1 VEKILVLIGGIPN
14 SSSGGTLTGENSY
27 LKNILDEHVE
37 PIELNIISFGF
48 DRAVDQL
55 HHNIT
60 VASARVP
67 AADKFLSA
75 IGGRALYARLATF
88 PIGRLIN
95 SMGPLDQGRVFW
107 RYVRRN
113 AAAYSALKSADVI
126 VAADLAAVK
135 TAWLAH
141 KRGWCSHA
149 EYDTRAQG
157 IGASFAQAA
166 SAS

>member
-1 VEKILVLIGGIPN
+1 MKKVLVLIGGMPN
-14 SSSGGTLTGENSY
+14 SSSGATLTGESSY
-27 LKNILDEHVE
+27 LKNVLDERTE
-37 PIELNIISFGF
+37 PIELSIVSFGF

-55 HHNIT
+55 RHNIT
-60 VASARVP
+60 VDFARMP
-67 AADKFLSA
+67 AADKFLNA
-75 IGGRALYARLATF
+75 VGVRALYARLATF

-107 RYVRRN
+107 RYVRRD
-113 AAAYSALKSADVI
+113 ASAYSALKNADTI

-141 KRGWCSHA
+141 NRGWCSHA

-157 IGASFAQAA
+157 LGLSFAVA
-166 SAS
+166 SPSS